1 MNTPE
6 NFNKS
11 QSVRL
16 NEAREY
22 IRWLRKKSKNQEYDL
37 PTLAQLKI
45 AKNTGIY
52 FGGKEWTK
60 EGWIYDPILDKVEK
74 HPKSGE
80 IAFFRVVDNSP
91 GRKRE

>member
-1 MNTPE
+1 MSSPE
-6 NFNKS
+6 NPNESKS
-11 QSVRL
+11 VTF

-22 IRWLRKKSKNQEYDL
+22 IRWLRKKSKNQDLDL
-37 PTLAQLKI
+37 PTLAQLKA

-60 EGWIYDPILDKVEK
+60 EGWVYDPILDKVDK
-74 HPKSGE
+74 HPKSDVM
-80 IAFFRVVDNSP
+80 AFFRVVDNSP